1 MSTANLEMNCDLL
14 ENMYRRLRT
23 AKTTS
28 RSLDDNRV
36 VKCSID
42 EYRCLQKET
51 NSMCNNLK
59 ITHTVMRFKATTRAI
74 LTLKKSVL
82 SGGL

>member
-1 MSTANLEMNCDLL
+1 MEKLYLDSRACLLSTANLEMNCDLL

-28 RSLDDNRV
+28 RSLDDNSV

-42 EYRCLQKET
+42 E
-51 NSMCNNLK
+51 
-59 ITHTVMRFKATTRAI
+59 
-74 LTLKKSVL
+74 
-82 SGGL
+82 